1 MKPRRLHKLT
11 IFSISR
17 FSFASAIKLQRLSVT
32 LTKSVNDLNKVTG
45 SKLLT
50 EVDGCLAFGDEVGAD
65 QGAGGADG
73 SVPLHFADG
82 GWGEVVE

>member
-1 MKPRRLHKLT
+1 
-11 IFSISR
+11 
-17 FSFASAIKLQRLSVT
+17 LSSSP
-32 LTKSVNDLNKVTG
+32 LKQNLKKSKVYPNHLNKVTG

-50 EVDGCLAFGDEVGAD
+50 EMDGCLAFGDEVGAD